1 MIGGLCD
8 FWTWQ
13 VPHTEG
19 YCVIFPCWMAHHTAM
34 TQCVDINHTS
44 QGLCFGLANI
54 YIYVSI
60 SMDCFDMFWP
70 YIRGVMIHSLFSSR
84 NELHWPLVGSILSNH
99 QFKRCFIQTNT
110 IWGALYQNSHFNG
123 VYDGQPWHL
132 WVFPQFFDKNKSLS
146 NKLIKHVSHSPWFY
160 PKKISNISQNFPLP
174 LSHSHGHPWQPMGGK
189 DRPAGCIMEPKKLV
203 ILWIWWFSAGEMGS
217 ILRSR
222 SEPWVNIQKT
232 MENHHF

>member
-1 MIGGLCD
+1 M
-8 FWTWQ
+8 
-13 VPHTEG
+13 
-19 YCVIFPCWMAHHTAM
+19 VIFHSFLYVYQRVNDWRIVWLLNM
-34 TQCVDINHTS
+34 TGSTHRGI
-44 QGLCFGLANI
+44 LCYFPMLDGASHSHDTMCGHQSHQSGIVFWFGQYI

-174 LSHSHGHPWQPMGGK
+174 LIP
-189 DRPAGCIMEPKKLV
+189 
-203 ILWIWWFSAGEMGS
+203 
-217 ILRSR
+217 
-222 SEPWVNIQKT
+222 
-232 MENHHF
+232 